1 MSVWRRAHES
11 AGTVCRFVEQPDVA
25 NPRQLRDTICT
36 TTLVRDWKRQSRRQE
51 ATVLLP
57 PDNSRFQPSLGE
69 AGSRKYIHSARMCV
83 RGSSIT
89 LMQGLGLV
97 PSAPNF
103 RSLDE
108 SLGSEFGVYKPDGGF
123 RVHGLRVSVWECWVL
138 VLGCRS
144 IQRLRVLRLPGV

>member
-1 MSVWRRAHES
+1 M
-11 AGTVCRFVEQPDVA
+11 CRFVEQPDVA

-69 AGSRKYIHSARMCV
+69 AGSQIHTFGPHVCE
-83 RGSSIT
+83 GSSIT

-123 RVHGLRVSVWECWVL
+123 RVHGLRVSVWEWGVL